1 MTYPDGHRISLW
13 RRGAEVLKS
22 PFVRRRPL
30 RCQEMVELVTL
41 YLEGELDKTT
51 RARFEAHLRGC
62 DGCAASLDGLRVTI
76 STLGTLTE
84 DQLDPVFRDRLL
96 ETFAGMAGS
105 W

>member
-1 MTYPDGHRISLW
+1 MTHPDRHRISLW
-13 RRGAEVLKS
+13 RRGAEALTS

-30 RCQEMVELVTL
+30 RCQEVVELVTL
-41 YLEGELDKTT
+41 YLEDELDRSTL
-51 RARFEAHLRGC
+51 ARFEAHLRAC
-62 DGCAASLDGLRVTI
+62 DGCAAYLEGLRVTI
-76 STLGTLTE
+76 SKLGTITE